1 VSRVCVKGW
10 QPLLPTRMDVWSDQ
24 PVWPYSIGQY
34 ISSGSSSQ
42 AICLSCEFP
51 ANLRKQSRRLCSMT
65 SAINC
70 FTDLEIL
77 SQGNKPPA
85 VPEQRESDLQHPLAH
100 PSEFLQELTGR
111 SIVERRIENSVLSM
125 FQRHRSGERIGEQV
139 RLVRKVFAVLPH
151 HAVQVRRRHHEDCRC
166 LSTQAAGELQGPMCA
181 RVNAPL
187 SKHLFRSIAD
197 PLSHL

>member
-1 VSRVCVKGW
+1 
-10 QPLLPTRMDVWSDQ
+10 
-24 PVWPYSIGQY
+24 
-34 ISSGSSSQ
+34 
-42 AICLSCEFP
+42 
-51 ANLRKQSRRLCSMT
+51 MT

-85 VPEQRESDLQHPLAH
+85 VLEQRESDLQHALAY
-100 PSEFLQELTGR
+100 PSELLQELTGR
-111 SIVERRIENSVLSM
+111 SIVERRIENSVLSI

-139 RLVRKVFAVLPH
+139 RLVRKILAVFRH
-151 HAVQVRRRHHEDCRC
+151 DAVQVRRRHHEDCGC

-187 SKHLFRSIAD
+187 SKHSFRSIAD